1 MAATTNSLQLEEAL
15 FRNLESRGV
24 IEKLEGCL
32 LALLCDYIS
41 ETQPKPAPVTRI
53 RRGPDD
59 ILCFALIADY
69 LRDVAPS
76 ALSVFEVETGIS
88 SPSTFRLENK
98 EDSTGFGPIVAAS
111 LAQKITKKSI
121 VTVTAPL
128 GGVSSSIPES
138 SFHRNRMEPGVL
150 ERKVVEA
157 ELGLDEDADLDSSTT
172 SESESPLLLLLIKRA
187 RERRIARATAT
198 GSWLSSVH
206 ENSQKGNKNVED
218 EDNAGDLPGS
228 LPMRSRDKPS
238 VKSSTYNAHSKQ
250 PILILN

>member
-88 SPSTFRLENK
+88 SPSTFLLENK

-138 SFHRNRMEPGVL
+138 SFNRNRMEPGVL

-157 ELGLDEDADLDSSTT
+157 
-172 SESESPLLLLLIKRA
+172 
-187 RERRIARATAT
+187 
-198 GSWLSSVH
+198 
-206 ENSQKGNKNVED
+206 
-218 EDNAGDLPGS
+218 
-228 LPMRSRDKPS
+228 
-238 VKSSTYNAHSKQ
+238 
-250 PILILN
+250 